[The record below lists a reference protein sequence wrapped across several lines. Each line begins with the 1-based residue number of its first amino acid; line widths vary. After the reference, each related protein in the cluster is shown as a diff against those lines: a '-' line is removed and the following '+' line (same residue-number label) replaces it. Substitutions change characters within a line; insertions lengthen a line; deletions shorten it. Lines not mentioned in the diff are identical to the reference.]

1 MVVFPK
7 LLSCYKDRIIF
18 PFEKLRDLQEFGSH
32 HVEDE
37 ASYEFATAI
46 LGPEGGHHEDI

>member
-1 MVVFPK
+1 MVVSPK
-7 LLSCYKDRIIF
+7 LLSCYKGKMILL
-18 PFEKLRDLQEFGSH
+18 FEKLRDLQVSGFH
-32 HVEDE
+32 HVEDK